1 MDALDKRLV
10 AINSTMD
17 ELYNQLDALYE
28 SLVDREYV
36 EAKQAIDAIKIELKS
51 VSDSIKDE
59 TKR

>member
-1 MDALDKRLV
+1 MDALDNRLV

-28 SLVDREYV
+28 SLVDGEHN

>member
-1 MDALDKRLV
+1 MDALDNRLV
-10 AINSTMD
+10 AINSTMN

-28 SLVDREYV
+28 SLVDCEYD
-36 EAKQAIDAIKIELKS
+36 EAKRAIDAIKIELKS